1 MERDASS
8 PTLDTLYKL
17 AAAFGIT
24 YLELSQEIN
33 EVEENQNYLTS
44 AIKEVEEIK
53 AMKKIRSGRIPIPME
68 VTMQIV
74 QIIERKVSRFNNEF
88 NDEIEMEIIK
98 YQDHYKVV
106 VTICQEEP
114 PFKDYIGIGMDR
126 RSARRAARKALSN
139 LYKEAYG

>member
-1 MERDASS
+1 MEEKQTIKFGHKLKLLRKKQFLSQEDLAELSKLDWKYISNLERDESS

-53 AMKKIRSGRIPIPME
+53 AMKKNKKR
-68 VTMQIV
+68 
-74 QIIERKVSRFNNEF
+74 
-88 NDEIEMEIIK
+88 
-98 YQDHYKVV
+98 
-106 VTICQEEP
+106 
-114 PFKDYIGIGMDR
+114 
-126 RSARRAARKALSN
+126 
-139 LYKEAYG
+139 